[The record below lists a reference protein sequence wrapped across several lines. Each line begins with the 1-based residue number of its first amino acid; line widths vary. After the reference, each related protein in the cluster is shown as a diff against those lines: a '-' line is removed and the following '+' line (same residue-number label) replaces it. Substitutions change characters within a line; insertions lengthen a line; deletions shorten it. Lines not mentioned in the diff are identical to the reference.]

1 MRTKQCMRPLL
12 LFLLEHVALFHAVP
26 PGVRQRRLLHNGE
39 ERKPCGYPHQSVP
52 FTVAELLHMVGRKKK
67 KKFSAM
73 KAVKSL
79 ARETIGSPPP
89 VQRIP
94 TLKESHKE
102 KKHKPTLGKLLVE
115 E

>member
-1 MRTKQCMRPLL
+1 
-12 LFLLEHVALFHAVP
+12 
-26 PGVRQRRLLHNGE
+26 
-39 ERKPCGYPHQSVP
+39 
-52 FTVAELLHMVGRKKK
+52 
-67 KKFSAM
+67 M

>member
-1 MRTKQCMRPLL
+1 M
-12 LFLLEHVALFHAVP
+12 
-26 PGVRQRRLLHNGE
+26 GI
-39 ERKPCGYPHQSVP
+39 
-52 FTVAELLHMVGRKKK
+52 GRKKK
-67 KKFSAM
+67 KRFSAT

-94 TLKESHKE
+94 ALKQSRKE
-102 KKHKPTLGKLLVE
+102 KKHKPTLGKMLTE